1 MKVCIFGSNEIIKNT
16 DRHNGLKY
24 SSLSPSL
31 VSADSVSGFN
41 QNKEALLV
49 PAAPMMREQSCS
61 GRYILH
67 TLTGFSRQA

>member
-16 DRHNGLKY
+16 DRHNGLTY

-31 VSADSVSGFN
+31 ASADSVSGLN
-41 QNKEALLV
+41 QNNEALLV
-49 PAAPMMREQSCS
+49 PAARMMGEKSCS